1 MVKLFGATLTAAAC
15 AWIGF
20 RGAGTLR
27 LRVRGMRELEQGLL
41 LLERELELHKAPLPE
56 LLEQVSRRSTGCA
69 ARLFSLCWEGMQG
82 LERSSVRDIWERSLA
97 SCSVLGEE
105 TFQILLPLGAVLG
118 QCGAEAQVE
127 GIAAVRGQLERL
139 SRLAEEE
146 WRQQGGVYRIIGVSG
161 GAFLVILLL

>member
-27 LRVRGMRELEQGLL
+27 LRVGSMRELEQGLL
-41 LLERELELHKAPLPE
+41 LLEQELELYKSPLPE
-56 LLEQVSRRSTGCA
+56 LLEQVSRRSAGCA
-69 ARLFSLCWEGMQG
+69 ARLFSVAWKEMQG
-82 LERSSVRDIWERSLA
+82 LERSSFRDIWERSLV
-97 SCSVLGEE
+97 SCAVAGEE
-105 TFQILLPLGAVLG
+105 TLQILLPLGAVLG
-118 QCGAEAQVE
+118 QCSTEAQVE

-146 WRQQGGVYRIIGVSG
+146 CRRQGGVYRIMGVSG